1 MNRFNSYNSFY
12 ISILTIVF
20 LLFSSL
26 NTIAKDNCPVVENGV
41 LNLSDYSFEDSGT
54 IFLKGRWK
62 FYWNKFL
69 TPAQI
74 KKDTSYGFLKVPK
87 SWKNQP
93 YKNQILPVHGYGTYY
108 LKIIMN
114 KKYRG
119 KILKINS
126 KYIPT
131 ASKVFLN
138 GKLIGYSGK
147 TGINKEETGPSINL
161 IINEFKIV
169 TDTLILTVQVSS
181 FHTQKAGINY
191 NMELGTAKMV
201 NGIKEISNA
210 KDFFVIGAIFLM
222 MLYHFVLYFL
232 RRKDKSTLF
241 FALSCLAFAFYALAL
256 SDIFLMVI
264 PDLGFEV
271 LFKLKRLALYLSLPA
286 MTLFLY
292 HLFPKDVSSII
303 VKIIVIGSL
312 LFSFGVIVFN
322 SSINSYFITYFRYFG
337 LVTAIFLLYI
347 IVKAIINNRD
357 GAVIFTIGLAL
368 MFMSII
374 NDFLYN
380 TRVINTT
387 DLMPAGMFLFL
398 FSQAYLLSFKFN
410 KSYAKNEKLTTEL
423 LFINKN
429 LEGIVEER
437 TQEISLQKNE
447 IEEKNEELNQLIEEV
462 VSQRDKIEKQKE
474 IVEEIH
480 REVSQSIDYAT
491 RLQRSILPDMKILSE
506 HLSDFFVLFKPRDK
520 VSGDFYWWTHAEGK
534 TIITAADCT
543 GHGVPGAFMS
553 MLGVSFLR
561 EIVTKE
567 YITHTGVIL
576 RKLRK
581 EIIRALKQKGEVGEQ
596 KDGMD
601 ISIISI
607 DHRTNKI
614 QFSGAYNPLYI
625 VTNRKLDG
633 YEYVDNLIQAEES
646 INKNKEPDFFYEIK
660 ADKMPIAIYLRMD
673 KFKTQEI
680 QLQKGDRLYMFSDG
694 YADQF
699 GGLTPKGKKFK
710 SKAFKKLLFENANKA
725 MEEQKEILNTT
736 YENWRGD
743 FEQVDDVVVIGIKI

>member
-1 MNRFNSYNSFY
+1 MIKFNAYISFY
-12 ISILTIVF
+12 ISLLTIV
-20 LLFSSL
+20 LLAFSSL
-26 NTIAKDNCPVVENGV
+26 NTIAKDNHPIVENGV
-41 LNLSDYSFEDSGT
+41 LDLSNYNFEKSGT
-54 IFLKGRWK
+54 IFLKGHWK

-69 TPAQI
+69 TPEQI
-74 KKDTSYGFLKVPK
+74 EKDTTYGFLKVPK
-87 SWKNQP
+87 SWKKQP

-108 LKIIMN
+108 LKIIIN
-114 KKYRG
+114 KKYLG
-119 KILKINS
+119 EILKINS

-131 ASKVFLN
+131 ASKIFLN

-147 TGINKEETGPSINL
+147 TGINKEQTEPSINL
-161 IINEFKIV
+161 IINEFKID
-169 TDTLILTVQVSS
+169 TDTLTLIVQVSS

-201 NGIKEISNA
+201 NGMNEVNNA

-232 RRKDKSTLF
+232 RRKDVFTLF
-241 FALSCLAFAFYALAL
+241 FALTCFAFAFYALAL
-256 SDIFLMVI
+256 SDIFLIVI
-264 PDLGFEV
+264 PDFSFEV

-286 MTLFLY
+286 MSLFLY
-292 HLFPKDVSSII
+292 HLFPKDVSKFVVRLI
-303 VKIIVIGSL
+303 VYGSL
-312 LFSFGVIVFN
+312 IFSIGTIIFN

-337 LVTAIFLLYI
+337 LATTIFLLYI
-347 IVKAIINNRD
+347 IVRAIINKRE
-357 GAVIFTIGLAL
+357 GAVIFTIGLVL
-368 MFMSII
+368 MFSSVV

-380 TRVINTT
+380 TRVIDTT

-437 TQEISLQKNE
+437 TQEISLQKSE
-447 IEEKNEELNQLIEEV
+447 IEEKNDELNQLIDEV
-462 VSQRDKIEKQKE
+462 VTQRDKIEKQKE

-480 REVSQSIDYAT
+480 HEVSQSIDYAT
-491 RLQRSILPDMKILSE
+491 RLQRSILPSTNILSE
-506 HLSDFFVLFKPRDK
+506 NLSDFFVLFKPKDK
-520 VSGDFYWWTHAEGK
+520 VSGDFYWWANMENK

-581 EIIRALKQKGEVGEQ
+581 EIIKALKQKGEVGEQ

-607 DHRTNKI
+607 DHKTNKV

-625 VTNRKLDG
+625 ITDRKLEGFTNIDDLVRSG
-633 YEYVDNLIQAEES
+633 ECKGDDL
-646 INKNKEPDFFYEIK
+646 FYEIK

-680 QLQKGDRLYMFSDG
+680 QLQKGDKLYMFSDG

-699 GGLTPKGKKFK
+699 GGPTPNGKKFK
-710 SKAFKKLLFENANKA
+710 AKAFKRLLFENACKP

-736 YENWRGD
+736 YEKWKGD
-743 FEQVDDVVVIGIKI
+743 FEQVDDVVIIGIKL